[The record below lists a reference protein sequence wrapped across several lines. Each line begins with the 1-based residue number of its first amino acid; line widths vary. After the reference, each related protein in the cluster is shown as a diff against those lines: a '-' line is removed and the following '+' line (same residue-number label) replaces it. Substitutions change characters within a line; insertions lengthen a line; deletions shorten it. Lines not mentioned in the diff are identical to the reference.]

1 MAKFDSYQQGTPSW
15 VEHSSSD
22 PQASKEFYGQ
32 LFGWDFEDNPMTDDA
47 GNDLG
52 VYSIAKLDDDRI
64 AGLGPVMDQ
73 AQPSSWGVYLASDDV
88 DAAVLKA
95 QGAGGKVLAPP
106 MDVPDQGRMAW
117 VTDPSGAAIGLWQE
131 KGFAGT
137 QRANEP
143 GTPIWNELVTPDIDA
158 VTPFYADTVGLRAQT
173 DPMGDDGGTYTGFY
187 VGEAMK
193 CGAMPPQQEGTPPHW
208 NVYFNVDDTDAT
220 VARAKELGGTAIAQ
234 PFDVPGVGRLAVLQD
249 PQGAMFNLMQNPSE

>member
-15 VEHSSSD
+15 VEHSSPD
-22 PQASKEFYGQ
+22 PQASKEFYSQ

-73 AQPSSWGVYLASDDV
+73 AQPPSWGVYLAADDV
-88 DAAVLKA
+88 DDAVLKA
-95 QGAGGKVLAPP
+95 QAAGGKVLAPP

-117 VTDPSGAAIGLWQE
+117 VTDPAGAAVGLWQE

-143 GTPIWNELVTPDIDA
+143 GTPIWNELSVADPVATGQ
-158 VTPFYADTVGLRAQT
+158 FYADVVGLQPQHHDMGT
-173 DPMGDDGGTYTGFY
+173 DNPPYMTLN
-187 VGEAMK
+187 VGEKPVA
-193 CGAMPPQQEGTPPHW
+193 GTMTLDGETQPHW
-208 NVYFNVDDTDAT
+208 NVYFNVDDVDAA
-220 VARAKELGGTAIAQ
+220 VAKAEQLGASVVA
-234 PFDVPGVGRLAVLQD
+234 PALDVPGQGRFGYLQD
-249 PQGAMFNLMQNPSE
+249 PQGATFNLMQNPPE